1 MAKIELE
8 NGIEKNI
15 RLANGITPP
24 PPPTLDT
31 HTHTHTHHFKTESL
45 SMENYGFNCNMKLC
59 NEKQKFREYIRYT
72 AN

>member
-8 NGIEKNI
+8 NGIEKILGWQMGLHPLPLPALN
-15 RLANGITPP
+15 
-24 PPPTLDT
+24 T
-31 HTHTHTHHFKTESL
+31 HIHTHHFKTESL
-45 SMENYGFNCNMKLC
+45 RMENYGFNCNMKLC